1 MRGIMALVLALVVAS
16 CTQVAKVVPASS
28 VPVALATATPPATS
42 TPAVVATLRP
52 TPAPTPTPTPNPF
65 YTLEEGDWDWGRLVD
80 KMGVQGPDPIGEIL
94 RWNPEVK
101 NPYDLKVG
109 QRLRI
114 PRLSS
119 FPSYPAFN
127 LDYSQWKVIASHTSK
142 FAGSS
147 DDRIHNIVTGANYLN
162 NWFTDGRHPSV
173 LPREKFGLNQVFG
186 DTSKEKGYRPG
197 FAILVKDGKQL
208 EVPSD
213 GGGICQIPSTIF
225 PAILKAG
232 LNVLERQ
239 NHSYYPYWWW
249 GYPEGFGWD
258 ATINTPD
265 DPDLVF
271 RNMYDYPVRLWAV
284 ADVPNRTIRIDVYGP
299 PELKPYQVQIEG
311 PYLVVAGVA
320 KPIGSNWITGDAKT
334 TLTQS
339 VNVGSSTWIR
349 SFSSSYA
356 AAPH

>member
-1 MRGIMALVLALVVAS
+1 MRGKLALWVVLIVAG
-16 CTQVAKVVPASS
+16 CTPVTRITPETAVPTVA
-28 VPVALATATPPATS
+28 ATSAPTAAPTPPASATVKPTV
-42 TPAVVATLRP
+42 TPL
-52 TPAPTPTPTPNPF
+52 PTPNPF
-65 YTLEEGDWDWGRLVD
+65 YTLQDGDWDWGRLVD
-80 KMGVQGPDPIGEIL
+80 KMGVSGADPIGEIL

-109 QRLRI
+109 QKLR
-114 PRLSS
+114 
-119 FPSYPAFN
+119 YPGRSPLPLYPTFTQ
-127 LDYSQWKVIASHTSK
+127 DYSQWKVIASHTSK

-147 DDRIHNIVTGANYLN
+147 SDRIHNIVTGANYLN
-162 NWFTDGRHPSV
+162 NWFNDGRHPAV
-173 LPREKFGLNQVFG
+173 LPREKFGLNAVFG
-186 DTSKEKGYRPG
+186 ETSQEKGYRPG

-213 GGGICQIPSTIF
+213 GGGICQIPSTVF
-225 PAILKAG
+225 PAVLKAG

-271 RNMYDYPVRLWAV
+271 RNMYDYPVRLWAT
-284 ADVPNRTIRIDVYGP
+284 ADLGNQTIKIDVLGP
-299 PELKPYQVQIEG
+299 PELTPYPVQIEG
-311 PYLVVAGVA
+311 PFLVVGGQARPRG
-320 KPIGSNWITGDAKT
+320 PNWITGNAAT
-334 TLTQS
+334 VVTQYVS
-339 VNVGSSTWIR
+339 TGTSTWVR
-349 SFSSSYA
+349 SFSSNYA